1 MVRTSVRCA
10 RSQAAAKQ
18 TSCGHRAIRYGV
30 FDNPTA
36 KEGDM
41 TTHGETSRDA
51 APSEGTVTV
60 TGTSEGGYT
69 QQIAAG
75 HHRLVADEPRPIG
88 DDHGPT
94 PYDLL
99 LAALGACTSMTV
111 RMYADRK
118 RWPLERVRVTLRHS
132 RIHAKD
138 CADCETS
145 TVWIDHI
152 DRDVE
157 LTGDLDDTQR
167 QRLLHIAERC
177 PVHQTLTSEVQIA
190 TSLL

>member
-1 MVRTSVRCA
+1 
-10 RSQAAAKQ
+10 
-18 TSCGHRAIRYGV
+18 
-30 FDNPTA
+30 
-36 KEGDM
+36 M
-41 TTHGETSRDA
+41 TTQGETGRDA
-51 APSEGTVTV
+51 ASSEGTVIV
-60 TGTSEGGYT
+60 TETSAGGYD

-88 DDHGPT
+88 NDIGPT

-99 LAALGACTSMTV
+99 LGALGACTSMTV

-118 RWPLERVRVTLRHS
+118 RWPLEQVRVTLRHS

-138 CADCETS
+138 CADCETGNG
-145 TVWIDHI
+145 WIDHI
-152 DRDVE
+152 DRSVE

-177 PVHQTLTSEVQIA
+177 PVHQTLTSEVRIA
-190 TSLL
+190 TSLA

>member
-1 MVRTSVRCA
+1 
-10 RSQAAAKQ
+10 
-18 TSCGHRAIRYGV
+18 
-30 FDNPTA
+30 
-36 KEGDM
+36 M
-41 TTHGETSRDA
+41 TTQGETGRDA
-51 APSEGTVTV
+51 ASSEGTVIV
-60 TGTSEGGYT
+60 TGTSAGGYT
-69 QQIAAG
+69 EQITAG

-88 DDHGPT
+88 DDIGPT

-118 RWPLERVRVTLRHS
+118 RWPLERIRVTLRHS

-138 CADCETS
+138 CADCETNNG
-145 TVWIDHI
+145 WIDHI

-177 PVHQTLTSEVQIA
+177 PVHQTLTSEVRIT
-190 TSLL
+190 TSLS

>member
-1 MVRTSVRCA
+1 
-10 RSQAAAKQ
+10 
-18 TSCGHRAIRYGV
+18 
-30 FDNPTA
+30 
-36 KEGDM
+36 M
-41 TTHGETSRDA
+41 TTHHETGHVA
-51 APSEGTVTV
+51 ASSEGTVTV
-60 TGTSEGGYT
+60 TETGSGTYT
-69 QQIAAG
+69 QRIAAG
-75 HHRLVADEPRPIG
+75 HHRLVSDEPRPIG
-88 DDHGPT
+88 DDAGPT

-118 RWPLERVRVTLRHS
+118 GWPLERVRVTLRHS

-145 TVWIDHI
+145 NGWVDHI

-157 LTGDLDDTQR
+157 LVGDLDDSQQ

-177 PVHQTLTSEVQIA
+177 PVHQTLASEVHIA
-190 TSLL
+190 TSLR